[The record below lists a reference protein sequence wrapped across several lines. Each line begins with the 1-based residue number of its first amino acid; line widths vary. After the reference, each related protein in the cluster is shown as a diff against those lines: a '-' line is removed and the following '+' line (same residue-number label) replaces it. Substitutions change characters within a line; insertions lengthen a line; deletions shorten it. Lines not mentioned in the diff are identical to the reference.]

1 MTALLRCEQLTQV
14 YRVGANEVLALQG
27 LELDVAP
34 GEMVGIIGA
43 SGSGKSTLLHVLS
56 GLLRPTGGRAIF
68 DGLDLGAATGRVLDA
83 YRRNDVGFV
92 WQSGERNLV
101 AHLTA
106 KQNVVVAAELAGHRE
121 ASKKADELLETV
133 GVAERAQHRQA
144 ELSGGEQQRVA
155 LAVALVNDP
164 KLLLADEPTGALDAD
179 GTAAMFSLI
188 GDVRD
193 RYGLTV
199 VMVSHDPAVAQ
210 SVDRILT
217 IRDGR
222 VSSEGRWSGTD
233 EGEIRETLVID
244 SIGRLQLTEEQRSA
258 LGGAD
263 RVVAE
268 VEGDHLTI
276 RGVGDTDD

>member
-1 MTALLRCEQLTQV
+1 MSGLLRCEQLTQV
-14 YRVGANEVLALQG
+14 YRVGANEVFALQG
-27 LELDVAP
+27 LELEVAP

-43 SGSGKSTLLHVLS
+43 SGSGKSTLLQVLS
-56 GLLRPTGGRAIF
+56 GLLRPTGGRVIF
-68 DGLDLGAATGRVLDA
+68 DGLDLGAASGRALDA

-121 ASKKADELLETV
+121 ATKQADELLETV
-133 GVAERAQHRQA
+133 GIAERADHRQA

-155 LAVALVNDP
+155 LAVALVNVP
-164 KLLLADEPTGALDAD
+164 RLLLADEPTGALDAH
-179 GTAAMFSLI
+179 GTAALFSLI
-188 GDVRD
+188 SDVRD

-222 VSSEGRWSGTD
+222 VSSEGRWSGAD
-233 EGEIRETLVID
+233 DGQIRETLVID
-244 SIGRLQLTEEQRSA
+244 SIGRLQLTEEQRLA

-268 VEGDHLTI
+268 VEGDQVTI
-276 RGVGDTDD
+276 RGVGETDD